1 VFIYKYVSSKFVKQ
15 RHINIPL
22 IKGKTIKKT
31 TIVGQ
36 GALNYQAKQCIRYA
50 TTMTRIDYY
59 NKGKS

>member
-1 VFIYKYVSSKFVKQ
+1 MGASSSKSKETNDVK
-15 RHINIPL
+15 
-22 IKGKTIKKT
+22 
-31 TIVGQ
+31 Q